1 MKRCRGLLTYI
12 FARSDGGNSDGRCR
26 RPARPLPY
34 VGPKRRPP
42 SSYRR
47 TKGRQRRPRR
57 QPAEHLL
64 RPTSPRLRFIGRP
77 KMGRAGRARSLHLR
91 PVRRS
96 AIKVENAPFRGGEIP
111 FGRHSGF
118 RCRPC
123 GKRPLFPFVRARR
136 GSLLPTIRDRTA
148 RTARNGTDRAKRT
161 LRNKYFVLCHKLT
174 LMHCSFAS

>member
-12 FARSDGGNSDGRCR
+12 FARPDGGNSDGRCR

-64 RPTSPRLRFIGRP
+64 RHTSPRLRFIGRP
-77 KMGRAGRARSLHLR
+77 KRGRAGRARSLHLR

-96 AIKVENAPFRGGEIP
+96 AIEIEDALSRGGEIP
-111 FGRHSGF
+111 FGRQGIS
-118 RCRPC
+118 
-123 GKRPLFPFVRARR
+123 LSSVRQTSAVSVR
-136 GSLLPTIRDRTA
+136 SRTA
-148 RTARNGTDRAKRT
+148 GQSVADDPEPNGTHGTKWNRSCETHPAKQIFRS
-161 LRNKYFVLCHKLT
+161 V
-174 LMHCSFAS
+174 S